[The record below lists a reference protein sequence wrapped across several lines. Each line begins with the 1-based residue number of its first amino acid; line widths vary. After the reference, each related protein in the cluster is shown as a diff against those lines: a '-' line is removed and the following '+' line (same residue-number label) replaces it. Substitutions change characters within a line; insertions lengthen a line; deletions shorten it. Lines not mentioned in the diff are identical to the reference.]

1 MTMIIL
7 CANIFLGDY
16 MKCEYLFEV
25 INDVIDEA
33 NYAKLKLFLIR
44 R

>member
-7 CANIFLGDY
+7 CANIFLCDY
-16 MKCEYLFEV
+16 MKFEYLFEV
-25 INDVIDEA
+25 INDVIDET

>member
-7 CANIFLGDY
+7 CANIFFGDY

-25 INDVIDEA
+25 INDVIDEV